1 MNQDEENSQL
11 KRYSFTLPESLVESV
26 DEISKGMKMNRS
38 MVVRESLNH
47 WVNHQLTSKQMD
59 GHGVAVFS
67 YIYQHHEHRIVSE
80 LMDVQHDYGGETIIT
95 SSHVHLTHADC
106 FETVICRG
114 DLRSIKQLANQMRS
128 IKGISSFNVEYAQSH
143 LK

>member
-1 MNQDEENSQL
+1 MIKMNHDEDTTQL

-59 GHGVAVFS
+59 GHGVAIFS
-67 YIYQHHEHRIVSE
+67 YIYQHHAHRIVSE
-80 LMDVQHDYGGETIIT
+80 LMDVQHDYGGDTIIT

-106 FETVICRG
+106 FETV
-114 DLRSIKQLANQMRS
+114 
-128 IKGISSFNVEYAQSH
+128 
-143 LK
+143 